1 MIFLLSAGTRGAAEP
16 SHRLLVKNDSG
27 WLEPALQLPGMV
39 IWGITG
45 ELLDAV
51 LRMGAWELPWRS
63 GSPRDL
69 AEAWRAALDGV

>member
-51 LRMGAWELPWRS
+51 LRMGAWELR
-63 GSPRDL
+63 
-69 AEAWRAALDGV
+69 

>member
-1 MIFLLSAGTRGAAEP
+1 MIFLISAGTRGAAEP

-27 WLEPALQLPGMV
+27 WLGPAFQLPGMV

-63 GSPRDL
+63 GLPRDL
-69 AEAWRAALDGV
+69 ADAWRAALDGV

>member
-1 MIFLLSAGTRGAAEP
+1 MIFLLSAGTRGAAEL
-16 SHRLLVKNDSG
+16 SHRLLVKDDSG
-27 WLEPALQLPGMV
+27 LGPAFQLPGMV

-63 GSPRDL
+63 GLPRDL
-69 AEAWRAALDGV
+69 ADAWRAALDGV